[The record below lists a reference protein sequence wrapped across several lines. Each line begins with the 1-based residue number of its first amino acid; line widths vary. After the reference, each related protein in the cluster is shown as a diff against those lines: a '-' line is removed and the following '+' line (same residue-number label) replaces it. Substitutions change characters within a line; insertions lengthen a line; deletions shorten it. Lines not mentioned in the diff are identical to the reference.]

1 MQQRP
6 TRFYITQEEEHTVV
20 RSVPMSRRVR
30 ALLPVEERQP
40 ESEPETVQRAEPDRS
55 VAQRLKAVVKRT

>member
-6 TRFYITQEEEHTVV
+6 TRFYITQEEDQTVV

-30 ALLPVEERQP
+30 ALLPVEERHP
-40 ESEPETVQRAEPDRS
+40 DTEPETTNGSTRNRS
-55 VAQRLKAVVKRT
+55 VTQRLKAVVKRT